1 MSEIQGE
8 GRSVSIEQA
17 KPERAKPALI
27 KIGKRWVISTGRW
40 NDILMADYLMENGRE
55 EWVKVGVLAGVGCGA
70 NTIPNK
76 KRVRSRLSSLFME
89 LRERNLFLAIKYDG
103 DFGAASE
110 IKIADLNSDHDRQNV
125 KDKLKRMKRRKEM
138 SEEQYDKTIA
148 LLHSQ
153 IC

>member
-1 MSEIQGE
+1 
-8 GRSVSIEQA
+8 
-17 KPERAKPALI
+17 
-27 KIGKRWVISTGRW
+27 
-40 NDILMADYLMENGRE
+40 
-55 EWVKVGVLAGVGCGA
+55 
-70 NTIPNK
+70 
-76 KRVRSRLSSLFME
+76 ME